1 MCCAGLF
8 DAHSALLGV
17 RRGGAWNAG
26 DVEIPPGMAE
36 QVQKDA
42 AQRADV
48 RAAEEAAER
57 AKQSAKSS
65 AFMLAVVVGVVLLIG
80 TGAIRGDGP

>member
-26 DVEIPPGMAE
+26 DVETP
-36 QVQKDA
+36 
-42 AQRADV
+42 RAT
-48 RAAEEAAER
+48 EPER
-57 AKQSAKSS
+57 AKSS